1 MESEIHNSMHC
12 KSRRCE
18 GCRCP
23 RARKL
28 RSINLQIAEAMAE
41 ILRILADCPTREESR
56 PSWFQEKQSEQELPT
71 LNAVSLKI
79 CLITRHSRFQPKK
92 FRRLVHSRST
102 GTSHREAGISLSEL
116 VFAASNSD
124 TCCVDE

>member
-56 PSWFQEKQSEQELPT
+56 PSWFQEKQSEQELP
-71 LNAVSLKI
+71 NI
-79 CLITRHSRFQPKK
+79 
-92 FRRLVHSRST
+92 
-102 GTSHREAGISLSEL
+102 E
-116 VFAASNSD
+116 
-124 TCCVDE
+124 CCVAEDLSYNQAFQVPAQEISQACPQQVYWNKPQRSRD